1 MFSDVVVCRILNNE
15 MDDFSS
21 PVRISLCFSFLP
33 LTLRGLFPSLSLFSL
48 QKGSSN
54 TFGYIATPANFI
66 VPGKRPLSSISPAI
80 VEDKYGNFIFATGAA
95 GGSRIITAN
104 FQVIHHYIDQG
115 LTARK
120 SLFNP
125 SLYRRQRTY
134 S

>member
-1 MFSDVVVCRILNNE
+1 MHQNYPYLIMIACRVLNDE

-21 PVRISLCFSFLP
+21 PVRILLLLLVAF
-33 LTLRGLFPSLSLFSL
+33 FSL
-48 QKGSSN
+48 LLTSFPTQQGSSN
-54 TFGYIATPANFI
+54 AFGYIATPANFI

-80 VEDKYGNFIFATGAA
+80 LEDAHGNFIFATGAA

-120 SLFNP
+120 LSFYP
-125 SLYRRQRTY
+125 P
-134 S
+134 